1 MIQRLLSYPYG
12 GVRSR
17 ALTTRLLSPVELTA
31 LTTISREQAAG
42 QLEHRLSPGAGPEPI
57 ETRLQED
64 YLAFAQLI
72 LPALPAP
79 AAQLLRNYLRRNWV
93 DNLIALSRNLR
104 RGRPLVNLPPPLP
117 TLDAPPLPKP
127 DELDTLR
134 ALAAALPKGRYRER
148 LQSQDSETGVAGQ
161 AALENGLLRIYWDA
175 VTESAHRLPGPDR
188 AAAREILGERAE
200 IDAVRILWR
209 GVRSGLRSTTVLAAL
224 PPLGRRLDPGR
235 LRRALRSENPEEAL
249 RQLLQLRLPDGAA
262 DPAIGEQLLRRQLRQ
277 QLRRWLISAP
287 VDIAVPLSALLLK
300 ELETADLA
308 GLLGGLRYGLT
319 PEQIAGA
326 LAGGKG

>member
-17 ALTTRLLSPVELTA
+17 ALATRLLPSVELTA

-42 QLEHRLSPGAGPEPI
+42 QLEHRLSPGTGPEPI
-57 ETRLQED
+57 GTRLQKD
-64 YLAFAQLI
+64 YLAFARLI
-72 LPALPAP
+72 LPTLPAP
-79 AAQLLRNYLRRNWV
+79 AAQLLQDYLRRNWV
-93 DNLIALSRNLR
+93 DNLITLSRHLR
-104 RGRPLVNLPPPLP
+104 RSRPLVNLPPPLP
-117 TLDAPPLPKP
+117 TLEVPPLPEP
-127 DELDTLR
+127 DNLDTLR
-134 ALAAALPKGRYRER
+134 ALAASLPKGRYRE
-148 LQSQDSETGVAGQ
+148 LIQGQDSDTGVAGQ

-175 VTESAHRLPGPDR
+175 VMNSVHRLSGPDR

-209 GVRSGLRSTTVLAAL
+209 GVRSGLGSTTILAAL
-224 PPLGRRLDPGR
+224 PPLGRRIDPGR
-235 LRRALRSENPEEAL
+235 LRRALRSENPEDAL

-262 DPAIGEQLLRRQLRQ
+262 DPATGEQLLRRQFRQ

-308 GLLGGLRYGLT
+308 GLLGGLRYGLA
-319 PEQIAGA
+319 PESIARA